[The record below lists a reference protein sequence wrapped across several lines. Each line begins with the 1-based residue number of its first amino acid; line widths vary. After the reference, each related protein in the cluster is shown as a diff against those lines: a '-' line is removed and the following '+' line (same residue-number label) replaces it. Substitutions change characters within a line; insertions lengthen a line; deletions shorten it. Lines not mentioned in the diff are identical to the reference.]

1 MAMGNTR
8 VNRRLESFYGELTSV
23 DAILRAL
30 ARDGPE
36 ESTVTTA
43 DLYTRSLDCQ
53 NHGGFA
59 LLERHAALA
68 AEYSALGAGQR
79 VLDAGCGL
87 GGPGRYL
94 ADRFG
99 CAVTGIDVL
108 PARVQAAA
116 TLTEL
121 VGLGDRVA
129 HLQVDATSLPFAA
142 HQFD

>member
-30 ARDGPE
+30 ARDRQE
-36 ESTVTTA
+36 ESKVTTA

-68 AEYSALGAGQR
+68 AEYSALGAGKR
-79 VLDAGCGL
+79 VLDAGC
-87 GGPGRYL
+87 
-94 ADRFG
+94 
-99 CAVTGIDVL
+99 
-108 PARVQAAA
+108 
-116 TLTEL
+116 
-121 VGLGDRVA
+121 GLGDRVA

-142 HQFD
+142 HQFDQAWMLDVSIHIANKAVLFGELARVMK